1 MKGILVCLVCSGLS
15 VAQAA
20 SVYRVSSVS
29 VTELPTL
36 GGTQSAALDIN
47 NAGHV
52 VGWSLNAAGVRRAFV
67 QRGGVLVD
75 LTAAFGAYPSEASGI
90 NDRGDIVGTWQ
101 VGSHPHAFR
110 HSPGGLVRLAE
121 QTTRFPTGSSALK
134 IAANGHIAGH
144 AKLFEST
151 TDVYMNAALWLD
163 EYSYTS
169 LAYPWYGAWTS
180 WATDVSLVGT
190 ATVVIGYHS
199 AVNSS
204 FRWRIENAAI
214 TRHDVIPL
222 VPGGSDF
229 YYTMGE
235 PKALNGWGQV
245 VGYVTRVDSGV
256 AERRRRAFLWSGTS
270 GGVPSEIGVFPTG
283 TQSVAEDINNSMF
296 VVGYADEIVYLPVT
310 FTRVR
315 RNRPFLYHS
324 DFGLYALPLPV
335 TVVLNSGHCVASAL
349 NQRSL
354 TTGRFSI
361 VGTCD
366 YPSGPRAVRWDVTV
380 ERITTAP

>member
-1 MKGILVCLVCSGLS
+1 MKGILLCLICSGLS

-47 NAGHV
+47 KAGHV

-67 QRGGVLVD
+67 HRGGVLVD
-75 LTAAFGAYPSEASGI
+75 LTAPFGAYLSEASGI
-90 NDRGDIVGTWQ
+90 NDRGDIVGTWLD
-101 VGSHPHAFR
+101 GSRPHAFR
-110 HSPGGLVRLAE
+110 HSPGGLVNLVE
-121 QTTRFPTGSSALK
+121 ETTRLSTGSSAAK

-151 TDVYMNAALWLD
+151 YVHMNAALWLD
-163 EYSYTS
+163 EYSYKS
-169 LAYPWYGAWTS
+169 LAYPWHGAWTS

-204 FRWRIENAAI
+204 FRWRIENGAI
-214 TRHDVIPL
+214 TRYDVVPL
-222 VPGGSDF
+222 VPSGSDF
-229 YYTMGE
+229 YYRMGE

-245 VGYVTRVDSGV
+245 VGYVNRFDSGV
-256 AERRRRAFLWSGTS
+256 AEGRRRAFLWSGTS
-270 GGVPSEIGVFPTG
+270 GTVSFEIGVFPTG

-296 VVGYADEIVYLPVT
+296 VVGYADEVVYLPVT

-324 DFGLYALPLPV
+324 DFGLYSLPLPV
-335 TVVLNSGHCVASAL
+335 TVVLNSGHCAASAL

-380 ERITTAP
+380 DRITTAP